1 MLRENCGR
9 RGAAGSDFAG
19 ARVSAGSSAVVA
31 SRGGRPRAAGRRRG
45 RATAWVWWYP
55 REKVSQASVAARST
69 SISWPTFLRS
79 QSPGFCDAFSSE
91 NCFQRFSPRAISIL
105 AGWAR
110 PLGGCWRGGPP
121 PPRPDGGWPPDPR
134 PPPLPRPE
142 GGALFCIEVVVRG
155 AAIASAVVG
164 GGKATCSRRARD
176 DGGRPGGAGGGGG
189 GVKPPPRRRGSTA
202 SAPLGSPAGGVRG
215 NSVARDLSQRYVC
228 LANRAAAE
236 SARPTPPRRPQWR
249 RRRRRR
255 PPRAPLPPGGA
266 APARAA
272 GRLAPARPSR
282 ASASVSALAASA
294 PSGAARALG
303 RLAPH
308 KLRAKS
314 VSTSA
319 RVL

>member
-91 NCFQRFSPRAISIL
+91 NCFQRFSPAEISIL

-176 DGGRPGGAGGGGG
+176 DGGRPGGGAGGGGG
-189 GVKPPPRRRGSTA
+189 APPPRRRRRRGQCRP
-202 SAPLGSPAGGVRG
+202 PLGSPAGGVRG

-255 PPRAPLPPGGA
+255 PPRAPLPPGRA

-272 GRLAPARPSR
+272 GRLAPACLRPARGPAR
-282 ASASVSALAASA
+282 A
-294 PSGAARALG
+294 AARNFCA
-303 RLAPH
+303 RHRATPP
-308 KLRAKS
+308 LRAP
-314 VSTSA
+314 A
-319 RVL
+319 GRR